1 MRTILRKLFGAS
13 TGGGASLS
21 FFVLALTGLIAGAPL
36 VARAQDAAGPNVV
49 TFSGKTADTIV
60 ANADGPLEFVL
71 LESQASTRKTV
82 EWVAEPEQTG
92 KNQAAFTG
100 GFTFRLDGL
109 RQVGDQA
116 PNPLPQTASLSA
128 VTVEFLVNKEASANQ
143 NVRHLTLTDEAGS
156 VLAVSAEADP
166 IPTGSGTQQIVFS
179 FPGLSELSLST
190 LYKGHFTATA
200 PEVGSTFDASSD
212 VRTRISFYQDQ
223 TAIDAGNQVNGWPAY
238 CLAASFSLQAEV
250 EESLGALNINFDTD
264 ASRLDAETPYGLDGV
279 QYPGAQWNTITGS
292 ASATGVAVTDTLGA
306 SMTVD
311 YLGQQLLAQESNT
324 DLLLKAVLQDY
335 VTDGPNVQIDGIPYE
350 RYDAYVYMTS
360 DTHNW
365 GNSPVRVNGGDY
377 YIMEEGQETA
387 TVVDGPDGHPW
398 AAGKD
403 LATVALGTTV
413 MRIANLSGEQLT
425 LNTWRN
431 HAQANGRG
439 NIAAIQI
446 VEVATPERDVWEG
459 TLADGNVSEVTVQNT
474 ATGET
479 ATLPE
484 LGADDE
490 VSLSCAGDDAN
501 VYLRV
506 DAAVEV
512 AALIFNVADGV
523 TLTVASEGDL
533 SIAADEIALTQGTL
547 EVTEG
552 ALASEN
558 PVDLAEGTVCR
569 IRNWGEPAT
578 FTQALTGAGAVE
590 VTAGYDVTLGADFTH
605 TGGTTVSGEGAV
617 LRYGGHALGAV
628 TVGQGG
634 VFDLNGNACDCP
646 VILDGGTL
654 RAEEPIAETL
664 GVSYV
669 ASVNFNPTNGTASGS
684 ATVPDDA
691 AGRIGETT
699 AAGLV
704 PTFGEYWLQDNSTPS
719 ATNLPLSFYA
729 ANAVQTPGSAAAYT
743 GTIGWD
749 SNDVY
754 YDTVNPPNQTNWL
767 VGYLD
772 DTGTHTATVTVPPA
786 LAGAGYD
793 LYLYSSG
800 DVATGTYAARVVNGT
815 SYTYSNGALT
825 TGNAGWGDRAVGR
838 TTVAEGTNAM
848 VIPDLTNE
856 TLTIDFGNR
865 NNVRGG
871 LPALQIHS
879 NAVASGNFAGMLSV
893 IGADSKIEVAEG
905 VDVSFAGVISVSGE
919 GALSKAG
926 AGTLTLVGAVTGDL
940 SVDAGV
946 LALGEVDFAGAV
958 TVNAGQLRF
967 DAGAYAGL
975 TVDLNA
981 DLSQLGLV
989 SEGVTALT
997 LGALAGSGELDL
1009 TGAQTL
1015 TLAGAA
1021 EDATFSGTLSAD
1033 GGLTLVKQGEN
1044 AQRFEGGLPAT
1055 LSVVAEGGT
1064 LDLASPGDVALSSLE
1079 TRGGTVTGTFSATA
1093 YAEMAAGTVSMES
1106 AATAA
1111 SARPAAATADAATVS
1126 NFTLAEGGELRY
1138 EKPADRN
1145 LYFPEGFIPRG
1156 SYKLVLGEAFAD
1168 SATFPF
1174 SFTVLGADRNAT
1186 FTVCRA
1192 DGSEAPASSYTVIG
1206 TTITVWD
1213 VGAVIDYSEDL
1224 PEAKFRYTFNES
1236 ANNTFTN
1243 QGTAG
1248 TAGDLWFNA
1257 NAGVQCTEEG
1267 VENGAAIQSG
1277 YPWTREWNLV
1287 LGESDEANA
1296 WTAGFYLT
1304 LGEEPPANVI
1314 LWATA
1319 ANGGNSTNEG
1329 SFFLATG
1336 EEPGTLTLWRRVSGA
1351 QEEVAT
1357 IDLNA
1362 ARGGAG
1368 AWHQVLLA
1376 HSPTRIRFYVDGELA
1391 AEREVDF
1398 AGYNQRGFQIG
1409 SYCGSGPTET
1419 DTGLSRWTAVNGV
1432 KIDELTLWPAALR
1445 DAQLGKALATTT
1457 AAWRSREDA
1466 TFAELFAADA
1476 PWARTDGS
1484 SDVFAAEGE
1493 DASDLTARATLTLKG
1508 TADEL
1513 FAALQG
1519 FTARTVILDGE
1530 PLSHALF
1537 ADSAARAAYAAPTL
1551 PDTVGSLVVDN
1562 DLTIDLSGV
1571 DLMRAAQ
1578 IAAKADGFLLLP
1590 GLWRGALSLANV
1602 PEGFD
1607 FALDLRADGLYLV
1620 SAVSGSVASINFHSD
1635 NDRLL
1640 ADDEVGG
1647 LVPMRGAYWV
1657 KTTGA
1662 TSDAAATVAFYDLVA
1677 ASDADAA
1684 PTGDSV
1690 SVTWA
1695 AGGVYQDDSNPT
1707 KYLKGYLDDNG
1718 SPSTLTLTVPE
1729 AIAKNGYDVYL
1740 YSSVDATGGSTFS
1753 ARDVTGDDGVTTSY
1767 SYVDGVLTAGS
1778 TAGWGSAADGRTTV
1792 AEGVNVMRLPAR
1804 TDETLTIAF
1813 SRRNGRGGLAAIQ
1826 IVKLANLYVRS
1837 VAGTE
1842 AWKAAG
1848 EWTKVADGTTVDTPP
1863 EGATL
1868 MVEATDAAIL
1878 TVDGALPAYG
1888 ALTVVGGGTLTLSVD
1903 GQSLLTDDQYKAI
1916 PRGQAHTATLLDA
1929 AIDPAQVSAWVS
1941 ALKYGATAT
1950 VSVAEDGIT
1959 AKVTLP
1965 DAAYPSDRPDESES
1979 ISFNFTN
1986 YSNRGP
1992 GGVGA
1997 IADDA
2002 MGASGTP
2009 YETYGEYWA
2018 EPTETESKD
2027 EPRTET
2033 LDAPVVLNT
2042 ARGAAG
2048 ADTSK
2053 TASVTYNVYHGWG
2066 SGLGGTYQPILQAFA
2081 NGHSLSGGGG
2091 GGGIPFVSVS
2101 VPEDWGDYTAVV
2113 YMSTDTGSPSWL
2125 PKRVNGTFYY
2135 YDEGRLATLEDATH
2149 ATTVGGLPDEV
2160 KDTTYA
2166 WGRPTEDGSLVEG
2179 TNMMVIPGLSGDFKL
2194 EFWSKP
2200 NAAGDNA
2207 DVTET
2212 QGRVAAFQLIEDGLD
2227 NLPDLDAV
2235 QVYQAELAGEADW
2248 ADLDWTINGE
2258 PAEDTPGADDAV
2270 ELTLTGDATLTFG
2283 AATTVASIT
2292 VYGQGHALRLADAA
2306 NATAAWSFRNDAI
2319 LALGEGDTL
2328 PATIATNPKRVRYDY
2343 PYAQD
2348 YTVTNAYETE
2358 FAAGFSG
2365 NLGQINVGFV
2375 EFSGGDVAITRMTSA
2390 SGVTT
2395 TGTLVFSGDAALTMT
2410 DDANAA
2416 GLRIGNTDVIF
2427 RDNAAATLS
2436 RIHMRGESATHSS
2449 ITVED
2454 NAAITVTG
2462 STNGV
2467 SNYNTLQFGDWGGT
2481 SALTL
2486 RDNARFVAAAA
2497 DLMLGGS
2504 VESAAGTNGATVT
2517 LEDDAE
2523 MRVAGVANYNQSSGA
2538 IVLNGG
2544 SFLVGSRGFRAYSP
2558 TSTSVLS
2565 VAFNGG
2571 ALGAWADWTWDAG
2584 TAAIVT
2590 TVTGDP
2596 ILAPAQGVTLTVAEG
2611 ANLFDAAAAATLRGE
2626 GAVASARSA
2635 LPALT
2640 LEGGTFES
2648 KVAAQAPSVSLS
2660 GGTLALSGGALTLAD
2675 GLETHGVGSVRIPLS
2690 PSGVAGWLAMAD
2702 GGPVPD
2708 VSDVV
2713 FTLALDLSG
2722 EDALLP
2728 YQVPLFLGACD
2739 TADTPTIA
2747 GVMLENNAAGAITTQ
2762 TPVYA
2767 AGAQGLGLYLTLS
2780 GNAVLQ
2786 PHTVALV
2793 DTVDGYRA
2801 TQAVA
2806 DTYGYWI
2813 FDGQAAGAR
2822 LLLPTDTLCFREVAF
2837 RGQPMTLVASG
2848 NEPHLLL
2855 QARGL
2860 TVNTP
2865 LTIDL
2870 SAWAGV
2876 LDAFV
2881 VGAVD
2886 GLPCS
2891 LCLIAADTLTLNEVV
2906 VTLAGYEAPEG
2917 CTLEAVATDR
2927 GVYLVARAAGAR
2939 PAQALSVNFA
2949 SRAVPLA
2956 APPAAPGAYAVPVA
2970 AWNGLAG
2977 SFFSADL
2984 RVSDLAG
2991 VASIPAV
2998 GANGQ
3003 NTQLSATAAAV
3014 VSDATAPA
3022 TLIQVWLTDDAAQT
3036 VRVANIPFARYRLA
3050 LVFAADFDGAAY
3062 APVTVGADVYAMDA
3076 AGYTRKNV
3084 LAYAKTGALGD
3095 TAWGSTARDGLS
3107 AEDPDVLGLN
3117 TLVTDVLEGSAVD
3130 IALPQLVYGRTYAGL
3145 AALQI
3150 VEAPEPEADAGEG
3163 TAYAYTFTANAPE
3176 AALADLDLT
3185 IEDGGTAKW
3194 QSGPENTLALTV
3206 PEGVS
3211 ATLTL
3216 PLNFRA
3222 ASLSVSGAGDLTLLT
3237 ESDGGILLGTLDAG
3251 GLTGDLTVRCPCVGV
3266 AFTPGAGVS
3275 RFEAAF
3281 DNAGEPYTI
3290 ADGATLAL
3298 GADSGIAVSL
3308 NGTLDRADGAVTL
3321 LVDTDSTGTL
3331 RRDYA
3336 ESFNTDWSDT
3346 SYRNQTWAFRDLA
3359 AASGREHVVFS
3370 PDLLIEDGDVWSLP
3384 DAGIWLQSG
3393 ANHKTAA
3400 TLVQTGGTME
3410 IDTIDGAN
3418 HGFLIA
3424 SNDDAGLAL
3433 DFDLSGGRFAASQL
3447 MGWGPN
3453 ASLDLDVTGTGV
3465 LALGNGDG
3473 NYAGS
3478 IAARVAS
3485 VTMDVAV
3492 TDGGVFE
3499 PLASTV
3505 SAGSAGTHALTFGP
3519 GGAIRFGSGTPAEV
3533 DMTMPVTFA
3542 GTTTIDPG
3550 VYGTLVL
3557 NAANTAADTA
3567 ALDVPR
3573 GTLALADA
3581 SGLGEATV
3589 TVASGA
3595 AFEARG
3601 FTGARDAS
3609 EGARTVPVVAIKLDI
3624 PAGVGNSDGTAIQ
3637 ELCLY
3642 NGDSKVT
3649 WPRGTTISGSPN
3661 WSASG
3666 NEAINALIDGVTGNS
3681 QDGGTWRNPADDST
3695 GTYTAPASRNKWYPI
3710 TNTTGTASATI
3721 TIGGDGVVFD
3731 SYTLWNTDSQA
3742 RFPSAWTLSVR
3753 YEGED
3758 DWTELDPQS
3767 GQPRPEANKESE
3779 KYAIEQRT
3787 EGGATE
3793 LDEVTGKVVFK
3804 DGAQCRAV
3812 RKTGVTGLP
3821 YVARIAGSIDAA
3833 EGTRY
3838 FLDGEEFAAD
3848 AVEVDE
3854 ASGLVTFNEGGAL
3867 EPTDVTWDTANVSG
3881 TWQDGV
3887 AGPWVDGAT
3896 FINGSAVTFPDV
3908 IQPTVATVAGSVKP
3922 GTVTFGAGATTAY
3935 YTFAGDE
3942 DAVLDLSGQA
3952 RTEGSTQGR
3961 GYYVQ
3966 MGAGTTFDV
3975 PVRTQDAT
3983 TGLLVPN
3990 GAVRLMG
3997 VLSDGN
4003 RSATLLG
4010 TGNLNEA
4017 AHGVWFDGSV
4027 NLTLSPHAGERQT
4040 LSLYSDHL
4048 RGSGLVTI
4056 AGQVETPATV
4066 GEGGVVTAPAAV
4078 SGGTVEFGGA
4088 FSANGSVCNN
4098 AFGGA
4103 FEIRDGATLDVT
4115 LSRPQN
4121 GGSDTDNTPVFRTE
4135 AGGEQDALYKKSG
4148 DVHSVGFTLRNGATL
4163 RQAVRGLTAGWNNAT
4178 TADIVLNN
4186 TVLVGA
4192 NSTYYLDFTGTSA
4205 IQYMVHCL
4213 PMDGDGATL
4222 RVGGTT
4228 QTSASQRGLGL
4239 LQGTNLTVAG
4249 IGEACDPDSVGA
4261 QRADDGTATLAA
4273 GITAYVVA
4281 DSVDAALRLTTFG
4294 LTDDP
4299 TFTFNV
4305 GEGSTLSVNAPI
4317 TTADGT
4323 AFVKDGSGRMTLD
4336 WPESAD
4342 NVTLEVAA
4350 GALGGD
4356 AELTSG
4362 TVTVASGA
4370 TVEAGLSLAELS
4382 LAGGASVAV
4391 DPTGARQL
4399 RASTVTFPAGAVC
4412 TVQALDDPPP
4422 AAGREPVKVF
4432 SWSSAANV
4440 ANVSLLVDDR
4450 LTKAGYGAEIRSDGL
4465 YLAPAVTY
4473 VRLLDGAGE
4482 GATYDVSW
4490 SDPVWRRVDGGADD
4504 YTAFVPYAPA
4514 ANETANVVFVVPD
4527 DISSVG
4533 IRAILDGEVSFASVR
4548 FARGEFDGEGNLTGI
4563 GADCGGSIEYVYDL
4577 TNAEMPG
4584 ERETLAYAFLPSLAY
4599 FNNGTLG
4606 TATFTEVLLPD
4617 GYQCSIDGVT
4627 ATVYL
4632 GTGGE
4637 TGAINVSFTGG
4648 SEGSASWIDAST
4660 EPCGAVPFA
4669 GAYWNNAST
4678 MGGSGLESLILGGGY
4693 RGYRLTPRLSG
4704 VSGDLA
4710 DAPTVRYAFTAGR
4723 AVAGR
4728 TGLAAGFLPGPGAAA
4743 DPDEIGFIED
4753 SGISSAGWAVRVD
4766 NIPFARY
4773 DLYLLF
4779 AGSGDGDATYP
4790 AIRVKPGTGAWR
4802 TYAFR
4807 NDWTAPAG
4815 SGDAWAG
4822 QAVLDEGFADGAN
4835 LLHLR
4840 IEGGGTLQI
4849 VPHDGANGNNA
4860 EVGLAALQIV
4870 ELPQGEPAFYAAQGP
4885 TWSGQTWDYT
4895 ATGATGASQAV
4906 RDTAWQDATPDAPHY
4921 ALLDGLTRLDVDR
4934 AAALPFLRR
4943 TGSGSLELTGTAG
4956 TLSAGTLD
4964 LLEASG
4970 TVTVH
4975 EDLFAQAPN
4984 VILGDA
4990 VTLVPF
4996 PNAAADASLAWRWVY
5011 PDDVAH
5017 TATLSK
5023 LGPYGLTLTQPVVNR
5038 LQIDAGTLWLTQAAN
5053 ADANYPGDITGAG
5066 TLGWAGTGTLRVAFD
5081 NLPDGSADADGV
5093 FLRVAGGTVTL
5104 DAVANSSLPS
5114 DRTIVIENGATLGF
5128 ARTSE
5133 GRTFARGTF
5142 LARNGGMLHYT
5153 SSGGASNLFAN
5164 GGNNIALLP
5173 NLALESGIFQQT
5185 TGYNHANNTGGT
5197 VHDILGYVSSGLS
5210 RHYIIDKLNNG
5221 APVTPSPWAHRTLNL
5236 RGGRIQV
5243 MDGKLAISS
5252 NIGSAASPNSIA
5264 LLAFADTTS
5273 AYGDDTSVPHCYLDV
5288 ATGAFLFNHYPIV
5301 ANSAGQSTSNAVLVK
5316 VGGGTWVQT
5325 YNICQSVGYNG
5336 GGNAAGTGGTES
5348 YCDVEVRAG
5357 TLRLNGPRTFYQ
5369 PTATAQSRTV
5379 TVGNGARLDGAGDFD
5394 QHFTVEIEQGG
5405 TLAAG
5410 FPADAEWATAADG
5423 WYGTWFNDFPERF
5436 TAPTTEATAITF
5448 NGGLEFEDGAVLEV
5462 DLAKAVAS
5470 TNALVRVSGES
5481 ARVSLG
5487 SSLTVRLTNLQ
5498 TAFEGPVKLTNFA
5511 VNPSSQPT
5519 VNCPEAIALDGAV
5532 QWLTDAEALGDETA
5546 NGTVHN
5552 LWLIAS
5558 GDSYV
5563 WANQSGNWSEAQ
5575 WTHQNATTN
5584 IVNGITAPED
5594 APKARVVADSADVA
5608 LTVDQDPGEPNAAEW
5623 GVYGLVLSADQ
5634 GRGVTLAQGGQI
5646 TGSESAPEGKLYGL
5660 RIDSSL
5666 WKVGG
5671 GTARV
5676 DALAWLDNA
5685 ATLTVDEG
5693 SLTFTRPLL
5702 RDNLSAGQEA
5712 NTLGA
5717 ALSVAQGSTLTFAFA
5732 EPTDPERGY
5741 LEGRGIE
5748 PQALTLNGS
5757 FSGAGTLRVEGEGTA
5772 VTLAA
5777 QNNSAARQDGAL
5789 SYSVGAGA
5797 TLTLEGDTPA
5807 STGDA
5812 TPRTVTVEGGGTLAL
5827 DSERALGATTAW
5839 TWSLGDGAR
5848 VTTADDARIRGAVA
5862 LDAGTATLGR
5872 DSQQWDGDLSVTVG
5886 EGATLTFAGNIQT
5899 PDDAPAAATF
5909 TKRGVGTAVIDQN
5922 AVFDAGLNMDVAEGT
5937 LRVDA
5942 GSLSVTPGER
5952 GVTPAWTV
5960 RDGATL
5966 AIGGGTRSFSNGSLT
5981 VEGGGV
5987 LDCAANVV
5995 TLNNSPDRPTVLA
6008 DGATL
6013 RFGDGTTLNE
6023 GTALTVR
6030 TALRVEGRV
6039 TVEVDVADPSALRQP
6054 RYTLLSFATGARLG
6068 TGTFVLGGA
6077 NAAALAIAGWTL
6089 EDNGQTVS
6097 LVSFDDGTGYVWA
6110 GTTAGWLDADA
6121 WVPTGGSEPI
6131 TWGTGTQGAV
6141 SFLDEQPIGGV
6152 EVPGEYRTVGSTG
6165 TQMVTALRAL
6175 NELGDYALEGS
6186 GGLTVQGLLL
6196 KTGASGLT
6204 FRRPVTLGNSGS
6216 LNVQGG
6222 TVTFENTVGTTDAPD
6237 ALAVPVTLGQ
6247 GATLAFVGGRA
6258 RTLSG
6263 TLEADASAILSN
6275 ADGTLTLACAV
6286 PGLTLR
6292 ATGGTLALTAADQAL
6307 ALGGEDA
6314 PTFDLSGNAAFTL
6327 GGTLSGGG
6335 TVAPRFS
6342 EGTRGVTLR
6351 WAAAASAESGSV
6363 PRLGELGEAVSTL
6376 VYAPRSGHL
6385 ILDPGS
6391 LMDGAALSLENDAL
6405 ETTALWLGAGDGA
6418 GDEAIRLSALTAT
6431 GAACIGVEP
6440 VRALSGGS
6448 AWAGERTL
6456 TLALSGDASFGGTFV
6471 GADDAVGAIR
6481 AGLTLEKAD
6490 PAAAGTPTFTY
6501 SGESTAGTVGTL
6513 TAGAGVRVSVTGEWA
6528 GAATAEDGGV
6538 LGGSGTLGDVTL
6550 GAGARLSAAAADVR
6564 GELAPATLTLGS
6576 LELGAGAGLEVLARV
6591 DEASGAT
6598 ELSLVQVAGTCRLGA
6613 NDLALNVYLDLEEG
6627 AAVNTRKILGWDTLD
6642 GYQSVSATV
6651 YVRGA
6656 DGAWQE
6662 SGDYFVRRGDD
6673 GLYLHRAS
6681 ARFWMILR

>member
-36 VARAQDAAGPNVV
+36 VAGAQEAAGPNVV
-49 TFSGKTADTIV
+49 TFSGKTADTI
-60 ANADGPLEFVL
+60 ATNGDGPLEFVR
-71 LESQASTRKTV
+71 LESQASTRKMV

-128 VTVEFLVNKEASANQ
+128 VTVEFLVNKEGSANQ

-223 TAIDAGNQVNGWPAY
+223 TAIDVGNQVNGWPAY

-250 EESLGALNINFDTD
+250 EEPLGALNINFDTN
-264 ASRLDAETPYGLDGV
+264 ANRLDAGTLYGLDGV

-292 ASATGVAVTDTLGA
+292 ASATDVGVTDTLGNA
-306 SMTVD
+306 LSVT
-311 YLGQQLLAQESNT
+311 YLGQQLLAQERNT

-431 HAQANGRG
+431 HFQANGRG

-459 TLADGNVSEVTVQNT
+459 TLADGKVSGVTVQNT

-512 AALIFNVADGV
+512 AALTFNVADGV

-533 SIAADEIALTQGTL
+533 SIAAGEIALTRGTL

-590 VTAGYDVTLGADFTH
+590 IAAGYDVTLGADFTH

-646 VILDGGTL
+646 ITLDGGTL
-654 RAEEPIAETL
+654 RAEEPIAEIL

-691 AGRIGETT
+691 AGRIGETA

-815 SYTYSNGALT
+815 RYTYSNGILT
-825 TGNAGWGDRAVGR
+825 VGNAGWGDRAAGR

-848 VIPDLTNE
+848 VIPGLTDE
-856 TLTIDFGNR
+856 TLTIDFGTQ
-865 NNVRGG
+865 NNIRGG

-893 IGADSKIEVAEG
+893 IGADSTIEVAEG
-905 VDVSFAGVISVSGE
+905 VDVSFAGAVTVSGE
-919 GALSKAG
+919 GTLGKSG

-940 SVDAGV
+940 TVDAGV
-946 LALGEVDFAGAV
+946 LALGEADIAGAV

-967 DAGAYAGL
+967 DAGSYAGL
-975 TVDLNA
+975 TVDLRQ
-981 DLSQLGLV
+981 SESGCLV

-997 LGALAGSGELDL
+997 LGALAGSGELAL

-1044 AQRFEGGLPAT
+1044 TQRLEGALPG

-1064 LDLASPGDVALSSLE
+1064 LDLASLGTVVLAGLE
-1079 TRGGTVTGTFSATA
+1079 TRGGDVTGTFSATA
-1093 YAEMAAGTVSMES
+1093 YAEMAAGNVSMD
-1106 AATAA
+1106 APATAA
-1111 SARPAAATADAATVS
+1111 SARPAAETADAATVS

-1192 DGSEAPASSYTVIG
+1192 DGTEAPASSYTAIG

-1213 VGAVIDYSEDL
+1213 VGAVIDYSDDL

-1243 QGTAG
+1243 LGSAG
-1248 TAGDLWFNA
+1248 TAGDLRFNA

-1357 IDLNA
+1357 VDLNA
-1362 ARGGAG
+1362 ARGGASM
-1368 AWHQVLLA
+1368 WHQVLLA
-1376 HSPTRIRFYVDGELA
+1376 HSPTRIRFYVDGGLA
-1391 AEREVDF
+1391 AERAGDF

-1409 SYCGSGPTET
+1409 SYCGTGPSEA

-1445 DAQLGKALATTT
+1445 DAQIDKALATTT
-1457 AAWRSREDA
+1457 AAWRSREGT

-1476 PWARTDGS
+1476 PWARTNGS
-1484 SDVFAAEGE
+1484 SDVFAAAGE

-1508 TADEL
+1508 TADDL

-1519 FTARTVILDGE
+1519 FTARNVLLDGE
-1530 PLSHALF
+1530 PLTHALF
-1537 ADSAARAAYAAPTL
+1537 ADSAARAAYAAPAL

-1571 DLMRAAQ
+1571 DLMLAAQ

-1590 GLWRGALSLANV
+1590 GLWHGALSLANV

-1662 TSDAAATVAFYDLVA
+1662 TSDAAATVAFYDLAA

-1718 SPSTLTLTVPE
+1718 SPSTVTLTVPE

-1837 VAGTE
+1837 VEGTE
-1842 AWKAAG
+1842 AWVATDA
-1848 EWTKVADGTTVDTPP
+1848 WTKVADGSPVDEPP

-1878 TVDGALPAYG
+1878 TVSAALPAYD

-1903 GQSLLTDDQYKAI
+1903 GQSLLTDDDYKRI
-1916 PRGQAHTATLLDA
+1916 PRGQAHTATILDA

-1941 ALKYGATAT
+1941 ALKYGATAA
-1950 VSVAEDGIT
+1950 VSVAEGGIT
-1959 AKVTLP
+1959 AAVTLP

-1986 YSNRGP
+1986 YSNRGS

-2009 YETYGEYWA
+2009 YATYGVYWL
-2018 EPTETESKD
+2018 EPTETTSKT

-2033 LDAPVVLNT
+2033 LSAPVVLNT
-2042 ARGAAG
+2042 ARGAAD
-2048 ADTSK
+2048 ADTTK

-2066 SGLGGTYQPILQAFA
+2066 SGIGGTAQPILQAFA

-2125 PKRVNGTFYY
+2125 PKRVNGAFYY
-2135 YDEGRLATLEDATH
+2135 YTAAGELATLTDETH
-2149 ATTVGGLPDEV
+2149 ADTVGGLPDEV

-2200 NAAGDNA
+2200 NAANNNV
-2207 DVTET
+2207 DVSQT

-2258 PAEDTPGADDAV
+2258 PAEDTPGAGDAV
-2270 ELTLTGDATLTFG
+2270 ALTLTGDATLTFG
-2283 AATTVASIT
+2283 AATTVDSIT
-2292 VYGQGHALRLADAA
+2292 VYGQGHALRVADAD
-2306 NATAAWSFRNDAI
+2306 NATAAWTFRNDAI

-2343 PYAQD
+2343 AYEADYAA
-2348 YTVTNAYETE
+2348 TAAYETE

-2375 EFSGGDVAITRMTSA
+2375 EFSGGDVVIGRMTSG
-2390 SGVTT
+2390 SGTA

-2410 DDANAA
+2410 DDVNAA

-2462 STNGV
+2462 ATNGV

-2571 ALGAWADWTWDAG
+2571 ALGAWADWTWGAD

-2611 ANLFDAAAAATLRGE
+2611 ANLFDAVAAATLRGE
-2626 GAVASARSA
+2626 GTVVSARSA

-2660 GGTLALSGGALTLAD
+2660 GGALALSGGALRLAD

-2690 PSGVAGWLAMAD
+2690 PSGVAGWLAMAE

-2739 TADTPTIA
+2739 TADAPTIA
-2747 GVMLENNAAGAITTQ
+2747 GVMLENNAAGAITAQ

-2786 PHTVALV
+2786 PHTVALD

-2822 LLLPTDTLCFREVAF
+2822 LLLPTDTLRFREVAF

-2848 NEPHLLL
+2848 DEPHLLL

-2870 SAWAGV
+2870 SAWAGA

-2881 VGAVD
+2881 SGAVD

-2906 VTLAGYEAPEG
+2906 VTLDGYEPPEG
-2917 CTLEAVATDR
+2917 CTLEPVATDR

-3050 LVFAADFDGAAY
+3050 LVFAADFAGAAY

-3185 IEDGGTAKW
+3185 IEDGTTARW

-3222 ASLSVSGAGDLTLLT
+3222 KTLSVSGAGDLTLLT

-3251 GLTGDLTVRCPCVGV
+3251 GLTGALTVRCPCVGV

-3281 DNAGEPYTI
+3281 DNDGQAYTI
-3290 ADGATLAL
+3290 AAGATLAF

-3308 NGTLDRADGAVTL
+3308 DGGTTLDRADGAVTL
-3321 LVDTDSTGTL
+3321 LVDPASTGTL

-3400 TLVQTGGTME
+3400 TLVQTGGTVE

-3418 HGFLIA
+3418 HGFLVA

-3519 GGAIRFGSGTPAEV
+3519 GGAIRFGSDTPAEV

-3542 GTTTIDPG
+3542 GATTIDPG

-3557 NAANTAADTA
+3557 DAANTAESTA

-3601 FTGARDAS
+3601 FTGEGEGS
-3609 EGARTVPVVAIKLDI
+3609 EEARTVPVVAIKLDI

-3642 NGDSKVT
+3642 NNDTKVA
-3649 WPRGTTISGSPN
+3649 WPSGTTISGTGRNNTPN
-3661 WSASG
+3661 WAAGG
-3666 NEAINALIDGVTGNS
+3666 NEAINALIDGVTGGVAS
-3681 QDGGTWRNPADDST
+3681 PGTWTKPEDGST
-3695 GTYTAPASRNKWYPI
+3695 GAYTGNAKNNKWYPI

-3731 SYTLWNTDSQA
+3731 SYTLWCSDSQS

-3753 YEGED
+3753 YAGDAED
-3758 DWTELDPQS
+3758 SWTVLHAPT
-3767 GQPRPEANKESE
+3767 GQNRPAANTESE
-3779 KYAIEQRT
+3779 KYAVTLRT

-3793 LDEVTGKVVFK
+3793 LDEVSGKVVFEA
-3804 DGAQCRAV
+3804 GAQCRAV

-3821 YVARIAGSIDAA
+3821 YVARIAGSIDVAK
-3833 EGTRY
+3833 GPRY

-3867 EPTDVTWDTANVSG
+3867 DPTAVTWDITNASG

-3887 AGPWVDGAT
+3887 AGPWVGGAT
-3896 FINGSAVTFPDV
+3896 FINGAAVTFPDV
-3908 IQPTVATVAGSVKP
+3908 TQPTVATVAGSVKP
-3922 GTVTFGAGATTAY
+3922 GTVTFEEGTTTAY

-3942 DAVLDLSGQA
+3942 DAVLDLSTQ
-3952 RTEGSTQGR
+3952 TPVNVGSTTNQ
-3961 GYYVQ
+3961 YIDFAA
-3966 MGAGTTFDV
+3966 GAGTTFDV
-3975 PVRTQDAT
+3975 PIAT
-3983 TGLLVPN
+3983 SGAGVGINLPN
-3990 GAVRLMG
+3990 GAVRLVG
-3997 VLSDGN
+3997 ALSDNN
-4003 RSATLLG
+4003 RTATLLG
-4010 TGNLNEA
+4010 SGNLNEA
-4017 AHGVWFDGSV
+4017 GQHGVWHASGD
-4027 NLTLSPHAGERQT
+4027 LTLMPRAGETQR
-4040 LSLYSDHL
+4040 LSAYSGQLYGD
-4048 RGSGLVTI
+4048 GTI
-4056 AGQVETPATV
+4056 IVQGQVANDGT
-4066 GEGGVVTAPAAV
+4066 V
-4078 SGGTVEFGGA
+4078 SGGTVEFGGT
-4088 FSANGSVCNN
+4088 SPSGLVNN
-4098 AFGGA
+4098 AFTGA
-4103 FEIRDGATLDVT
+4103 FVVRDGATLVFTMTRAD
-4115 LSRPQN
+4115 
-4121 GGSDTDNTPVFRTE
+4121 GGDNPFFQASDGTP
-4135 AGGEQDALYKKSG
+4135 LYKG
-4148 DVHSVGFTLRNGATL
+4148 DAVGFTLRNGGVL
-4163 RQAVRGLTAGWNNAT
+4163 RFSGHRGFLGGWGQ
-4178 TADIVLNN
+4178 IS
-4186 TVLVGA
+4186 
-4192 NSTYYLDFTGTSA
+4192 NSTPDLWTSQPIVIGYRSALECVYGSGTYW
-4205 IQYMVHCL
+4205 QHTPYGL
-4213 PMDGDGATL
+4213 RFDGDGATL
-4222 RVGGTT
+4222 LIDDGT
-4228 QTSASQRGLGL
+4228 ASGLGMDFVR
-4239 LQGTNLTVAG
+4239 GATLTVAG
-4249 IGEACDPDSVGA
+4249 IGDAGDPD
-4261 QRADDGTATLAA
+4261 DPKTTDGKLTQ
-4273 GITAYVVA
+4273 GITATIETVEGA
-4281 DSVDAALRLTTFG
+4281 TMRIFGDNGQDDALFL
-4294 LTDDP
+4294 D
-4299 TFTFNV
+4299 V
-4305 GEGSTLSVNAPI
+4305 GEGSTLRLAADIGSTIPDGSNQTDPAP
-4317 TTADGT
+4317 
-4323 AFVKDGSGRMTLD
+4323 FVKRGPGRLELT
-4336 WPESAD
+4336 WPTIG
-4342 NVTLEVAA
+4342 NVVEVEVEE

-4362 TVTVASGA
+4362 SVSVASGA

-4473 VRLLDGAGE
+4473 VRLLDGALND
-4482 GATYDVSW
+4482 ATYDVLWFESI
-4490 SDPVWRRVDGGADD
+4490 WRRIDGGADD

-4660 EPCGAVPFA
+4660 EPCGAVLFA

-4779 AGSGDGDATYP
+4779 AGSGDGAATYP
-4790 AIRVKPGTGAWR
+4790 AVRVKPGTGAWR

-4807 NDWTAPAG
+4807 NGWTAPAG

-4895 ATGATGASQAV
+4895 ATGANGASQAV
-4906 RDTAWQDATPDAPHY
+4906 RDTAWQDATQDAPHY
-4921 ALLDGLTRLDVDR
+4921 ALVDGVGSLNVDR
-4934 AAALPFLRR
+4934 AASLPFLRVGAG
-4943 TGSGSLELTGTAG
+4943 TLTLSGTAG
-4956 TLSAGTLD
+4956 ALSVGALD
-4964 LLEASG
+4964 LYEADAA
-4970 TVTVH
+4970 VTVA
-4975 EDLFAQAPN
+4975 EDVFAQAPN
-4984 VILGDA
+4984 VLLGDA

-4996 PNAAADASLAWRWVY
+4996 PEAAADTALGWRWVY
-5011 PDDVAH
+5011 PEGAAH

-5023 LGPYGLTLTQPVVNR
+5023 QGAYGLTLTQSVDNNLR
-5038 LQIDAGTLWLTQAAN
+5038 IDAGTLWLTAVSS
-5053 ADANYPGDITGAG
+5053 DANTDYPRAISGAG
-5066 TLGWAGTGTLRVAFD
+5066 TLGWAGTGTLRVAFN
-5081 NLPDGSADADGV
+5081 NLPDGSADEDGV
-5093 FLRVAGGTVTL
+5093 FLRAAGGGTVTL
-5104 DAVANSSLPS
+5104 AAVANSSLPS
-5114 DRTIVIENGATLGF
+5114 GGTVEVSDGATLQFNNNTRGVNQRPF
-5128 ARTSE
+5128 PN
-5133 GRTFARGTF
+5133 GTF
-5142 LARNGGMLHYT
+5142 LARDGGIVHYNG
-5153 SSGGASNLFAN
+5153 SDASNTFKNDGAVTQLPSVRLE
-5164 GGNNIALLP
+5164 GGL
-5173 NLALESGIFQQT
+5173 FQQT
-5185 TGYNHANNTGGT
+5185 IWQQSGGT
-5197 VHDILGYVSSGLS
+5197 NASVHDVYELVSSGDS
-5210 RHYIIDKLNNG
+5210 RYYLASAGSNAWNHKTIN
-5221 APVTPSPWAHRTLNL
+5221 VRS
-5236 RGGRIQV
+5236 GRIQV
-5243 MDGKLAISS
+5243 EEGTLGIHSS
-5252 NIGSAASPNSIA
+5252 LGNGTGSKNSVVLLPN
-5264 LLAFADTTS
+5264 ADTS
-5273 AYGDDTSVPHCYLDV
+5273 ALYGDGSSTTHGYLDV
-5288 ATGAFLFNHYPIV
+5288 ATGAALFSHYPIY
-5301 ANSAGQSTSNAVLVK
+5301 AGTGGSNNTLAK
-5316 VGGGTWVQT
+5316 VGGGVWVQT
-5325 YNICQSVGYNG
+5325 QNICQTVGYNG
-5336 GGNAAGTGGTES
+5336 GGNGNTGGTDPYDNIEIR
-5348 YCDVEVRAG
+5348 EG
-5357 TLRLNGPRTFYQ
+5357 TFRLNMGDDVLEVPADTAARTI
-5369 PTATAQSRTV
+5369 TV
-5379 TVGNGARLDGAGDFD
+5379 ASGARLDGTGTVSDDFSV
-5394 QHFTVEIEQGG
+5394 TIERGA
-5405 TLAAG
+5405 TLSSG
-5410 FPADAEWATAADG
+5410 LPADAVWVPGSSQWNANFPNHFKQPAGRTGGGVYLDFQGSLSFADG
-5423 WYGTWFNDFPERF
+5423 
-5436 TAPTTEATAITF
+5436 AI
-5448 NGGLEFEDGAVLEV
+5448 LEV
-5462 DLAKAVAS
+5462 DLAQAAAS
-5470 TNALVRVSGES
+5470 TNALVRVSGEG

-5498 TAFEGPVKLTNFA
+5498 TAFNGPVKLTNFA
-5511 VNPSSQPT
+5511 VDPNSRPT

-5532 QWLTDAEALGDETA
+5532 QWLTDAEALGDESA
-5546 NGTVHN
+5546 NATVHN

-5563 WANQSGNWSEAQ
+5563 WADPNGDWSDEA
-5575 WTHQNATTN
+5575 WTHQGATTT

-5608 LTVDQDPGEPNAAEW
+5608 LTVDQDPGEPNSAEW
-5623 GVYGLVLSADQ
+5623 GVYGLVLSAAQ

-5671 GTARV
+5671 GTAQV

-5685 ATLTVDEG
+5685 ATLTVDAG

-5702 RDNLSAGQEA
+5702 RGDLSAGQEA

-5732 EPTDPERGY
+5732 EPSPTERAYFEGLG
-5741 LEGRGIE
+5741 LEN

-5777 QNNSAARQDGAL
+5777 QSSSAARQDGAL

-5797 TLTLEGDTPA
+5797 TLTLQGDTPA

-5812 TPRTVTVEGGGTLAL
+5812 TPRAVTVEGGGILGL
-5827 DSERALGATTAW
+5827 GSERALGATTAW
-5839 TWSLGDGAR
+5839 TWSLGDGAL

-5909 TKRGVGTAVIDQN
+5909 TKRGAGTAVIDQN

-6077 NAAALAIAGWTL
+6077 NAAALAVAGWTL

-6165 TQMVTALRAL
+6165 TQTVTALRAL
-6175 NELGDYALEGS
+6175 NGGGDYALEGS

-6307 ALGGEDA
+6307 ALGGVDA
-6314 PTFDLSGNAAFTL
+6314 PTFDLSGNAALTL

-6351 WAAAASAESGSV
+6351 WAAAASAESASV
-6363 PRLGELGEAVSTL
+6363 PRLGDLGEAVSTL

-6405 ETTALWLGAGDGA
+6405 ETTALWLGAGNGA

-6440 VRALSGGS
+6440 ARALSGGS

-6471 GADDAVGAIR
+6471 GADDDAGAIR

-6538 LGGSGTLGDVTL
+6538 LGGSGTLGAVAL

-6662 SGDYFVRRGDD
+6662 SGDYFVRRGGD

>member
-36 VARAQDAAGPNVV
+36 VAGAQEAAGPNVV
-49 TFSGKTADTIV
+49 TFSGKTADAIV
-60 ANADGPLEFVL
+60 ANGDGPLEFVL

-128 VTVEFLVNKEASANQ
+128 VTVEFLVNKEGSANQ

-311 YLGQQLLAQESNT
+311 YLGTQLLAQGSNT
-324 DLLLKAVLQDY
+324 DLLLKAVLQDN
-335 VTDGPNVQIDGIPYE
+335 VANGPNVQIDGIPYG
-350 RYDAYVYMTS
+350 RYDVYVYMTS

-425 LNTWRN
+425 LNTRRT
-431 HAQANGRG
+431 HDQANGRG

-446 VEVATPERDVWEG
+446 VEVATPARDVWEG
-459 TLADGNVSEVTVQNT
+459 TLADGKVSEVTVRN
-474 ATGET
+474 ALTGET

-490 VSLSCAGDDAN
+490 VSLTCAAGDDDT
-501 VYLRV
+501 VSLRV
-506 DAAVEV
+506 DAEVEV
-512 AALIFNVADGV
+512 AALTFNVADGV

-547 EVTEG
+547 EVTER
-552 ALASEN
+552 ALASES

-590 VTAGYDVTLGADFTH
+590 IVKGYDVTLGADFTH
-605 TGGTTVSGEGAV
+605 TGGTTVSGT

-654 RAEEPIAETL
+654 RAAEAIEGTL
-664 GVSYV
+664 GGRYV
-669 ASVNFNPTNGTASGS
+669 ASVNFNPTNGTGNGS
-684 ATVPDDA
+684 ATVDGSA
-691 AGRIGETT
+691 AGRIGEAT

-704 PTFGEYWLQDNSTPS
+704 PAFGEYWMQDNGTPTAS
-719 ATNLPLSFYA
+719 DLPLSFYA
-729 ANAVQTPGSAAAYT
+729 ANAVQTSGSAAAHV
-743 GTIGWD
+743 GTIGWACGNVWTD
-749 SNDVY
+749 G
-754 YDTVNPPNQTNWL
+754 TTQATNWL
-767 VGYLD
+767 RGYLD
-772 DTGTHTATVTVPPA
+772 DTGAHTATVTVPPA
-786 LAGAGYD
+786 LAGMGYD
-793 LYLYSSG
+793 LYLYSSV
-800 DVATGTYAARVVNGT
+800 DATGGSTFSARDVTGDDGVTT
-815 SYTYSNGALT
+815 SYSYVDGVLT
-825 TGNAGWGDRAVGR
+825 AGSEAGWGSAAEGR
-838 TTVAEGTNAM
+838 TTVAEGVNVMRLPART
-848 VIPDLTNE
+848 DE
-856 TLTIDFGNR
+856 TLTIAFPKR
-865 NNVRGG
+865 NGRGG
-871 LPALQIHS
+871 LAALQIYAGS
-879 NAVASGNFAGMLSV
+879 DAVGNFAGALSV
-893 IGADSKIEVAEG
+893 IGAGSTIEVAEE
-905 VDVSFAGVISVSGE
+905 VDVSFAGAVTVSGE
-919 GALSKAG
+919 GTLGKSG

-940 SVDAGV
+940 TVDAGV
-946 LALGEVDFAGAV
+946 LALGEADIAGAV

-997 LGALAGSGELDL
+997 LGALAGSGELAL

-1064 LDLASPGDVALSSLE
+1064 LDLASATVDRLE

-1093 YAEMAAGTVSMES
+1093 YAEMAAGSVSMES
-1106 AATAA
+1106 PVTAA
-1111 SARPAAATADAATVS
+1111 AARPAAETADAATVS
-1126 NFTLAEGGELRY
+1126 NFTLVEGGELRY
-1138 EKPADRN
+1138 EEPADRN

-1174 SFTVLGADRNAT
+1174 SFTVRGADRNAT
-1186 FTVCRA
+1186 FTVCHA
-1192 DGSEAPASSYTVIG
+1192 DGSEAPETSYTVIG

-1213 VGAVIDYSEDL
+1213 VGAVIDYSDDL

-1248 TAGDLWFNA
+1248 EAGDLRFNA

-1267 VENGAAIQSG
+1267 VENGAAIQRG
-1277 YPWTREWNLV
+1277 YPWTRGWELV

-1329 SFFLATG
+1329 SLFLATG

-1376 HSPTRIRFYVDGELA
+1376 HSPSRVRFYVDGELA

-1409 SYCGSGPTET
+1409 SYCGNGPT
-1419 DTGLSRWTAVNGV
+1419 DTGLLRWTAVNGV
-1432 KIDELTLWPAALR
+1432 KIDELAIWPAALR
-1445 DAQLGKALATTT
+1445 DAQIEKALATFTG
-1457 AAWRSREDA
+1457 AWRIREGT
-1466 TFAELFAADA
+1466 TFAELFAAGA

-1484 SDVFAAEGE
+1484 SDVFAATGE
-1493 DASDLTARATLTLKG
+1493 DASTLTARATLTLKG
-1508 TADEL
+1508 TADDL

-1519 FTARTVILDGE
+1519 FTARNVLLDGE
-1530 PLSHALF
+1530 PLTHALV

-1571 DLMRAAQ
+1571 DLMLAAQ

-1607 FALDLRADGLYLV
+1607 FALDPRADGLYLV

-1647 LVPMRGAYWV
+1647 LVPMRGAYWEN
-1657 KTTGA
+1657 TTGA
-1662 TSDAAATVAFYDLVA
+1662 SDTATVAFYDLVA
-1677 ASDADAA
+1677 ASDAAAA

-1718 SPSTLTLTVPE
+1718 SPSTVTLTVPE

-1837 VAGTE
+1837 VEGTE

-1848 EWTKVADGTTVDTPP
+1848 EWTKVADGTTVDEPP

-1878 TVDGALPAYG
+1878 TVSGALPAYG
-1888 ALTVVGGGTLTLSVD
+1888 ALTVVGGGTLALSVD
-1903 GQSLLTDDQYKAI
+1903 GQSLLSDDQYKAI
-1916 PRGQAHTATLLDA
+1916 PRGQAHTATLLSA

-1950 VSVAEDGIT
+1950 VSVTEDGIT
-1959 AKVTLP
+1959 AAVTLP
-1965 DAAYPSDRPDESES
+1965 AAAYPSDQPDESES

-1986 YSNRGP
+1986 YSNRGS

-2002 MGASGTP
+2002 MGARDTP
-2009 YETYGEYWA
+2009 YATYGAYWL
-2018 EPTETESKD
+2018 EPTETTSKT

-2033 LDAPVVLNT
+2033 LSAPVVLNT

-2048 ADTSK
+2048 ADTTK

-2066 SGLGGTYQPILQAFA
+2066 SGIGGTAQPILQAFA

-2125 PKRVNGTFYY
+2125 PKRVNGAFYY
-2135 YDEGRLATLEDATH
+2135 YTAAGELATLTDETH
-2149 ATTVGGLPDEV
+2149 ADTVGGLPDEV

-2200 NAAGDNA
+2200 NAANNNV
-2207 DVTET
+2207 DVSQT

-2235 QVYQAELAGEADW
+2235 QVYQAELSGEADW

-2258 PAEDTPGADDAV
+2258 PAEDTPGAGDAV
-2270 ELTLTGDATLTFG
+2270 ALTLTGDAELTFG
-2283 AATTVASIT
+2283 AATTVDSIT
-2292 VYGQGHALRLADAA
+2292 VYGQGHALRVTDAA

-2343 PYAQD
+2343 AYAAN
-2348 YTVTNAYETE
+2348 YAATTAYETE

-2375 EFSGGDVAITRMTSA
+2375 EFSGGDVVIGRMTSA

-2395 TGTLVFSGDAALTMT
+2395 TGTLVFSGDVRLTMT
-2410 DDANAA
+2410 DDVNAA

-2449 ITVED
+2449 ITLED
-2454 NAAITVTG
+2454 NAAVTVTG
-2462 STNGV
+2462 ATNDV

-2486 RDNARFVAAAA
+2486 RDNARLVAAAA

-2523 MRVAGVANYNQSSGA
+2523 MRVAGVARYNQSSGA

-2611 ANLFDAAAAATLRGE
+2611 ANLFDAAAAVTLRGE
-2626 GAVASARSA
+2626 GTVASARSA

-2822 LLLPTDTLCFREVAF
+2822 LLLPTDTLRFREVAF

-2881 VGAVD
+2881 SGAVD

-2906 VTLAGYEAPEG
+2906 VTLDGYEPPEG
-2917 CTLEAVATDR
+2917 CTLEPVATDR

-3022 TLIQVWLTDDAAQT
+3022 TLIRVWLTDDAAQT

-3050 LVFAADFDGAAY
+3050 LVFAADFAGAAY
-3062 APVTVGADVYAMDA
+3062 APVTVGSDVYAMDA

-3150 VEAPEPEADAGEG
+3150 IEAPEPEDGADEG
-3163 TAYAYTFTANAPE
+3163 TDYAYTFNTGDTELN
-3176 AALADLDLT
+3176 LADLELT
-3185 IEDGGTAKW
+3185 IADGTTAKW

-3222 ASLSVSGAGDLTLLT
+3222 KTLSVSDAGNLTLLT
-3237 ESDGGILLGTLDAG
+3237 ESDGGILLGELDADD
-3251 GLTGDLTVRCPCVGV
+3251 LTGDLTVRCPCVGV
-3266 AFTPGAGVS
+3266 AFTPGTGLS

-3308 NGTLDRADGAVTL
+3308 NGTLDRTGATTTL
-3321 LVDTDSTGTL
+3321 AVNLTSPGTL
-3331 RRDYA
+3331 RRDYPMSIPSLPNGTNGA
-3336 ESFNTDWSDT
+3336 ETDMTMAFKAGTASDNPVNLRANLLVEDGDVLRVPNRYHFSGASLVYT
-3346 SYRNQTWAFRDLA
+3346 QTGGLATFESADATQGGFLLLA
-3359 AASGREHVVFS
+3359 AASPDNATAEVSLGGRNGARLETPV
-3370 PDLLIEDGDVWSLP
+3370 VWSWR
-3384 DAGIWLQSG
+3384 G
-3393 ANHKTAA
+3393 
-3400 TLVQTGGTME
+3400 
-3410 IDTIDGAN
+3410 
-3418 HGFLIA
+3418 
-3424 SNDDAGLAL
+3424 
-3433 DFDLSGGRFAASQL
+3433 
-3447 MGWGPN
+3447 N
-3453 ASLDLDVTGTGV
+3453 AHVDLDVSGDATLAVGNMGLRANNATACLDATFTEGGTLELTDTTLGTG
-3465 LALGNGDG
+3465 
-3473 NYAGS
+3473 
-3478 IAARVAS
+3478 
-3485 VTMDVAV
+3485 
-3492 TDGGVFE
+3492 
-3499 PLASTV
+3499 
-3505 SAGSAGTHALTFGP
+3505 
-3519 GGAIRFGSGTPAEV
+3519 GSGTVATTFKGGRIVSVQSEA
-3533 DMTMPVTFA
+3533 TLSLPVTFA
-3542 GTTTIDPG
+3542 GTADAPTTLDPG
-3550 VYGTLVL
+3550 TYGTLVL
-3557 NAANTAADTA
+3557 DAANTGSG
-3567 ALDVPR
+3567 ALTLAR
-3573 GTLALADA
+3573 GTLALANV

-3601 FTGARDAS
+3601 FTGERDAS

-3637 ELCLY
+3637 EFCLY
-3642 NGDSKVT
+3642 QGEDKVA

-3666 NEAINALIDGVTGNS
+3666 NEAINALIDGVTGDS
-3681 QDGGTWRNPADDST
+3681 QEGGRWTNPEDGST
-3695 GTYTAPASRNKWYPI
+3695 GTYTTPALRNKWYPI
-3710 TNTTGTASATI
+3710 ASTTGTASATI
-3721 TIGGDGVVFD
+3721 TLGSGVVFD
-3731 SYTLWNTDSQA
+3731 SYTLWCSDLQN
-3742 RFPSAWTLSVR
+3742 RFPTAWTLSVR
-3753 YEGED
+3753 YAGDAED
-3758 DWTELDPQS
+3758 SWTELSKPT
-3767 GQPRPEANKESE
+3767 GQTRPAANDESE
-3779 KYAIEQRT
+3779 KYAVALRT
-3787 EGGATE
+3787 EGGETT
-3793 LDEVTGKVVFK
+3793 LDAVTGTVVFGA
-3804 DGAQCRAV
+3804 GAQCRAV
-3812 RKTGVTGLP
+3812 RKVGVTGLP
-3821 YVARIAGSIDAA
+3821 YVARIAGSIEVPD
-3833 EGTRY
+3833 GTRF
-3838 FLDGEEFAAD
+3838 FLDGEEFAVAN
-3848 AVEVDE
+3848 VTVNE
-3854 ASGLVTFNEGGAL
+3854 GNGTVTFGAGG
-3867 EPTDVTWDTANVSG
+3867 PITVTDVIWDVTKPTG
-3881 TWQDGV
+3881 TWADGST
-3887 AGPWVDGAT
+3887 GPWVGGAT
-3896 FINGSAVTFPDV
+3896 FRNGAGVSFPAVN
-3908 IQPTVATVAGSVKP
+3908 QPTVATVAGSVKP
-3922 GTVTFGAGATTAY
+3922 GTVTFGEGTTTAY

-4017 AHGVWFDGSV
+4017 AHGVWHASGDLTLMPRAGETQRLSAYSGQLYGDGTIIVRGQVADDGS
-4027 NLTLSPHAGERQT
+4027 
-4040 LSLYSDHL
+4040 
-4048 RGSGLVTI
+4048 
-4056 AGQVETPATV
+4056 
-4066 GEGGVVTAPAAV
+4066 V
-4078 SGGTVEFGGA
+4078 SGGTVEFGGT
-4088 FSANGSVCNN
+4088 SSTGGNN
-4098 AFGGA
+4098 AFSGT
-4103 FEIRDGATLDVT
+4103 FEIRDGATLDFT
-4115 LSRPQN
+4115 M
-4121 GGSDTDNTPVFRTE
+4121 TRTE
-4135 AGGEQDALYKKSG
+4135 GGDNPYFQASDGTPLYKG
-4148 DVHSVGFTLRNGATL
+4148 DAVGFTLRNGGVL
-4163 RQAVRGLTAGWNNAT
+4163 RFSGHRGFLGGWGQ
-4178 TADIVLNN
+4178 IS
-4186 TVLVGA
+4186 
-4192 NSTYYLDFTGTSA
+4192 NSTPDLWTSQPIVIGYRSALECVYGSGTYW
-4205 IQYMVHCL
+4205 QHTPYGL
-4213 PMDGDGATL
+4213 RFDGDGATL
-4222 RVGGTT
+4222 LIDDG
-4228 QTSASQRGLGL
+4228 SAAGLGL
-4239 LQGTNLTVAG
+4239 DFVRGATLTVAG
-4249 IGEACDPDSVGA
+4249 IGDAGDPDDPKA
-4261 QRADDGTATLAA
+4261 TDGKLTQ
-4273 GITAYVVA
+4273 GITATIQTVEGA
-4281 DSVDAALRLTTFG
+4281 SMRIFGDGGQNDALFL
-4294 LTDDP
+4294 D
-4299 TFTFNV
+4299 V
-4305 GEGSTLSVNAPI
+4305 GEGSTLRLAADIGSTTPDGSNQTDPAP
-4317 TTADGT
+4317 
-4323 AFVKDGSGRMTLD
+4323 FVKQGPGRLELT
-4336 WPESAD
+4336 WPTID
-4342 NVTLEVAA
+4342 NVVEVEVEE

-4356 AELTSG
+4356 SELTSG
-4362 TVTVASGA
+4362 SVSVAAGA

-4399 RASTVTFPAGAVC
+4399 RASAVTFPAGAVC
-4412 TVQALDDPPP
+4412 TVRALDDPPP

-4450 LTKAGYGAEIRSDGL
+4450 LTEAGYGAEIRSDGL
-4465 YLAPAVTY
+4465 YLAPAVSY
-4473 VRLLDGAGE
+4473 VRLLDGAGDD
-4482 GATYDVSW
+4482 ATYDVLW
-4490 SDPVWRRVDGGADD
+4490 SDRVWRRIDGGADD

-4514 ANETANVVFVVPD
+4514 ANETAKVVFVVPEGVD
-4527 DISSVG
+4527 SVG

-4563 GADCGGSIEYVYDL
+4563 GADCGGSIEYAYDL

-4606 TATFTEVLLPD
+4606 TATFNEVFLPD

-4753 SGISSAGWAVRVD
+4753 SGIGSAGWAVRVD

-4779 AGSGDGDATYP
+4779 AGSGDGAATYP
-4790 AIRVKPGTGAWR
+4790 AVRVKPGTGAWR

-4807 NDWTAPAG
+4807 NGWTAPAG

-4906 RDTAWQDATPDAPHY
+4906 RDTAWQDATQDAPHY
-4921 ALLDGLTRLDVDR
+4921 ALVDGVGSLNVDR
-4934 AAALPFLRR
+4934 AASLPFLRVGAG
-4943 TGSGSLELTGTAG
+4943 TLTLSGTAG
-4956 TLSAGTLD
+4956 ALSAGALD
-4964 LLEASG
+4964 LYEADAA
-4970 TVTVH
+4970 VTVA
-4975 EDLFAQAPN
+4975 EDVFAQAPN
-4984 VILGDA
+4984 VLLGDA

-4996 PNAAADASLAWRWVY
+4996 PEAAADTVLGWRWVY
-5011 PDDVAH
+5011 PEGAAH

-5023 LGPYGLTLTQPVVNR
+5023 QGAYGLTLTQSVDNNLR
-5038 LQIDAGTLWLTQAAN
+5038 IDAGTLWLTAVSSG
-5053 ADANYPGDITGAG
+5053 ADANYPRTISGAG
-5066 TLGWAGTGTLRVAFD
+5066 TLGWAGTGTLRVAFN
-5081 NLPDGSADADGV
+5081 NLPDGSADEDGV
-5093 FLRVAGGTVTL
+5093 FLRAAGGGTVTL
-5104 DAVANSSLPS
+5104 AAVANSSLPS
-5114 DRTIVIENGATLGF
+5114 GGTVEVSDGATLQFNNNTLGVNQRPF
-5128 ARTSE
+5128 PN
-5133 GRTFARGTF
+5133 GTF
-5142 LARNGGMLHYT
+5142 LARDGGIVHYNGAE
-5153 SSGGASNLFAN
+5153 ASNTFQNTGAVTQLPSVRLESGMFQQTVYTQIG
-5164 GGNNIALLP
+5164 GGNNASVHDVYEFVSSGDSRYYVANAGSNAWNHKALNVRSGRIRVEAGTLGIHSSLGNGTGSKNSVVLLP
-5173 NLALESGIFQQT
+5173 NADLAAE
-5185 TGYNHANNTGGT
+5185 
-5197 VHDILGYVSSGLS
+5197 
-5210 RHYIIDKLNNG
+5210 
-5221 APVTPSPWAHRTLNL
+5221 
-5236 RGGRIQV
+5236 
-5243 MDGKLAISS
+5243 
-5252 NIGSAASPNSIA
+5252 
-5264 LLAFADTTS
+5264 
-5273 AYGDDTSVPHCYLDV
+5273 YGDSDSTHGYLDV
-5288 ATGAFLFNHYPIV
+5288 ATGALLLSHYPIY
-5301 ANSAGQSTSNAVLVK
+5301 AGSSGSNNTLAK
-5316 VGGGTWVQT
+5316 VGGGVWVQT
-5325 YNICQSVGYNG
+5325 QNVCQTVGYNDG
-5336 GGNAAGTGGTES
+5336 RNTDTGGTDP
-5348 YCDVEVRAG
+5348 YCDIEIREGTFRLNMGDDVLEVPAG
-5357 TLRLNGPRTFYQ
+5357 TAAPRTI
-5369 PTATAQSRTV
+5369 TVAT
-5379 TVGNGARLDGAGDFD
+5379 GARLDGTGTVSDDFSV
-5394 QHFTVEIEQGG
+5394 TVERGATLSSGHPDDATWVPASSQWNANFPNHFKQPAGRTGGGVYLDFQGS
-5405 TLAAG
+5405 LS
-5410 FPADAEWATAADG
+5410 FADG
-5423 WYGTWFNDFPERF
+5423 
-5436 TAPTTEATAITF
+5436 AI
-5448 NGGLEFEDGAVLEV
+5448 LEV
-5462 DLAKAVAS
+5462 DLAQAAAS
-5470 TNALVRVSGES
+5470 TNTLVRVSGEG

-5498 TAFEGPVKLTNFA
+5498 TAFNGPVKLTNFA
-5511 VNPSSQPT
+5511 VDPNSRPT

-5532 QWLTDAEALGDETA
+5532 QWLTDAEALGDDGA
-5546 NGTVHN
+5546 NATVHN

-5563 WANQSGNWSEAQ
+5563 WTDPDGNWSDER
-5575 WTHQNATTN
+5575 WTHQGETTG

-5634 GRGVTLAQGGQI
+5634 GRGVTLAQGGGI

-5732 EPTDPERGY
+5732 KPTDPERGY

-5757 FSGAGTLRVEGEGTA
+5757 FSGAGTLRVEGEGAA
-5772 VTLAA
+5772 VTLASQSNA
-5777 QNNSAARQDGAL
+5777 AARQDGAL

-5839 TWSLGDGAR
+5839 TWELADGAR
-5848 VTTADDARIRGAVA
+5848 VTTADDARIRGAVT

-5909 TKRGVGTAVIDQN
+5909 TKRGAGTAVIDQN

-6077 NAAALAIAGWTL
+6077 NAAALAVAGWTL

-6141 SFLDEQPIGGV
+6141 SFLDERPIGGV

-6165 TQMVTALRAL
+6165 TQTVTALRAL
-6175 NELGDYALEGS
+6175 NGGGDYALEGS

-6247 GATLAFVGGRA
+6247 DATLAFVGGRA

-6263 TLEADASAILSN
+6263 TLEADASATLSN

-6307 ALGGEDA
+6307 ALGGVDA
-6314 PTFDLSGNAAFTL
+6314 PTFDLSGNAALTL

-6335 TVAPRFS
+6335 TVAPGFS

-6351 WAAAASAESGSV
+6351 WAAAASAESASV
-6363 PRLGELGEAVSTL
+6363 PRLGDLGEAVSTL

-6471 GADDAVGAIR
+6471 GADDAAGAIR